1 MDFEDLLNEVESAVR
16 GTSAPVKPATSSSYT
31 SSKPSSTYS
40 VSSAYSTSS
49 TYSASSSS
57 MPSASKPAPSSS
69 SKSRMQSDLDDLLDL
84 VAEPEVATYAKK
96 AAPREFQ
103 AGSSKKCTNV
113 ALAGTALKHGQHV
126 SAVNAAACSNLRCND
141 CDFTVVQFAN
151 TRWHASADY
160 MFFRE
165 NVPNEAKLRAK
176 MEPSSGCIAYA
187 CQCKWLSVSDKTTP
201 ERERVK
207 WCCAGH

>member
-16 GTSAPVKPATSSSYT
+16 GTSAPVKPATASSYA
-31 SSKPSSTYS
+31 SSKPSS
-40 VSSAYSTSS
+40 A
-49 TYSASSSS
+49 YSASSSS
-57 MPSASKPAPSSS
+57 MTSAPKPAPSSS
-69 SKSRMQSDLDDLLDL
+69 CKSRMQSDLDDLLDL
-84 VAEPEVATYAKK
+84 VAEPEVATSAKK
-96 AAPREFQ
+96 AAPREFH
-103 AGSSKKCTNV
+103 AGSSKKCTSV

-141 CDFTVVQFAN
+141 CDFTVVQFTN

-165 NVPNEAKLRAK
+165 NMPNEAKLRAK
-176 MEPSSGCIAYA
+176 MESSSGCIAYA